1 MENKDAE
8 KSLTP
13 WNLCKRSLHNDKQKI
28 HSNDSQLGFPQTRSQ
43 SLPSS
48 PGSSSSGSLSSW
60 DASRS
65 KDYRMYRN
73 LSSRSPLDQ
82 DLAPRFSGMN
92 FGDVMKITVMKEM
105 ESLKMMSDHPLD
117 LSKKSG
123 GTKKS

>member
-1 MENKDAE
+1 
-8 KSLTP
+8 
-13 WNLCKRSLHNDKQKI
+13 
-28 HSNDSQLGFPQTRSQ
+28 
-43 SLPSS
+43 
-48 PGSSSSGSLSSW
+48 
-60 DASRS
+60 
-65 KDYRMYRN
+65 MYRN